1 MADDKTKTGKPDR
14 DRINVRES
22 YGVTYW
28 TNRFDVAPEQLTH
41 AVANV
46 GPLVRDVARYLG
58 KSA

>member
-14 DRINVRES
+14 DRINVRED
-22 YGVTYW
+22 YEVTYW
-28 TNRFDVAPEQLTH
+28 TNRFDVSPEQLAN

-46 GPLVRDVARYLG
+46 GPMARDVARYLG

>member
-14 DRINVRES
+14 DRINVRED
-22 YGVTYW
+22 YEVTYW
-28 TNRFDVAPEQLTH
+28 TNRFDVSPEQLAS

-46 GPLVRDVARYLG
+46 GPMVRDVARYLG